1 MQVMEQGSETEITIR
16 RTEDQVVE
24 DTPTEGRAEQQIDTN
39 ETKYENGRGVSSY
52 LIWNI
57 CLCELFQH
65 LKLVDFLA

>member
-52 LIWNI
+52 LI
-57 CLCELFQH
+57 
-65 LKLVDFLA
+65 